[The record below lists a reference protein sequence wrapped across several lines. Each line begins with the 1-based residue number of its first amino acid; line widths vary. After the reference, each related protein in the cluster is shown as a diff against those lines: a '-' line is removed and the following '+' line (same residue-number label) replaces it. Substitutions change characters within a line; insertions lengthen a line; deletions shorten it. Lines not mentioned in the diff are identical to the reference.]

1 MLDPRFLV
9 TLFED
14 TGRSFVVVSAN
25 VKYKIGA
32 RHGDMLEIRT
42 RTCATS
48 SYRLKFLQNVY
59 RIGEDEEDTLLVE
72 GIVEMVCVDK
82 SMRLTKLPEA
92 LIHSWRRTRR
102 KQKEDRCPYR
112 RKKRKLWRTSLMK

>member
-48 SYRLKFLQNVY
+48 SYRLKFFTKRVSNRRGRGGYTSRRGY
-59 RIGEDEEDTLLVE
+59 RGD
-72 GIVEMVCVDK
+72 GMC
-82 SMRLTKLPEA
+82 R
-92 LIHSWRRTRR
+92 
-102 KQKEDRCPYR
+102 
-112 RKKRKLWRTSLMK
+112 